1 MALTAKQL
9 EGIGLHTSITR
20 EQQAGQRKD
29 PLMPIDH
36 FDNRPVMRK
45 PAPSEY
51 RADQWHSADKSLPKK
66 KVSEWACKPY

>member
-9 EGIGLHTSITR
+9 DGMCLHTSITR
-20 EQQAGQRKD
+20 ESQAGQRKA

-36 FDNRPVMRK
+36 FDKRPVMRK

-51 RADQWHSADKSLPKK
+51 RAERWHSADKSLPKEM
-66 KVSEWACKPY
+66 VSEWACKPY